1 MIAISMTHFT
11 FSQIVFKQIQTEQGT
26 SLFAT
31 NRLGINE
38 IYKTYDERDVL
49 LVDIEI
55 LKTDYEILSV
65 DFSEIKKELN
75 FEVKKTKEIESLFSE
90 KIKLIEE
97 DHKTDVKMMKKKYN
111 KRGFVATVLSFLFGF
126 VLAFSI

>member
-1 MIAISMTHFT
+1 
-11 FSQIVFKQIQTEQGT
+11 
-26 SLFAT
+26 
-31 NRLGINE
+31 
-38 IYKTYDERDVL
+38 

-65 DFSEIKKELN
+65 DFSEIKKELS
-75 FEVKKTKEIESLFSE
+75 FEVKKTKEIENLFSQ
-90 KIKLIEE
+90 KIKLIEQG
-97 DHKTDVKMMKKKYN
+97 HKSDVKMMKKKYN

>member
-1 MIAISMTHFT
+1 M
-11 FSQIVFKQIQTEQGT
+11 
-26 SLFAT
+26 
-31 NRLGINE
+31 
-38 IYKTYDERDVL
+38 
-49 LVDIEI
+49 VDIEI

-75 FEVKKTKEIESLFSE
+75 FEVKKTKEIESLFSK